1 MDLNTMVREQALNG
15 LRAALDKAV
24 LEGDQE
30 GARKAATQLAQL
42 EISTAPKP
50 LPYGDAEIRA
60 ELNKQEWFG
69 TDPKRSAKAIQF
81 GKDLDPNK
89 FATAA
94 DFTAAIVKA
103 VENEF
108 KPPKPANTEDEDD
121 EEAENEDGAENEDE
135 DDEETKSK
143 SKSKRRRTDGP
154 KEGDIS
160 NTRGA
165 SRRAGPWTK
174 LSDAPP
180 DIRAEIKRSA
190 DKLLSSK
197 ATKEQRT
204 TFETKALESHYAAHQ
219 RSKRK

>member
-1 MDLNTMVREQALNG
+1 MDLNTMVREQALSG

-103 VENEF
+103 VEDEF
-108 KPPKPANTEDEDD
+108 KPPKPARTDDEDGGN
-121 EEAENEDGAENEDE
+121 EETENEDGTENEDE
-135 DDEETKSK
+135 DDEEIRNK

-154 KEGDIS
+154 KEGDG
-160 NTRGA
+160 NTH
-165 SRRAGPWTK
+165 RRAGPWAK

-180 DIRAEIKRSA
+180 AIQAEIKRSA
-190 DKLLSSK
+190 NKLLSSK

-204 TFETKALESHYAAHQ
+204 TFEAKALESHYAAHQ

>member
-1 MDLNTMVREQALNG
+1 MVKEQALSG

-42 EISTAPKP
+42 EISAAPKP

-103 VENEF
+103 VEDEF
-108 KPPKPANTEDEDD
+108 KPPKPARTDDEDGDD
-121 EEAENEDGAENEDE
+121 EEAEDEDGAKDEDE
-135 DDEETKSK
+135 DDEETKDK

-154 KEGDIS
+154 REGEGS
-160 NTRGA
+160 NTRGVG
-165 SRRAGPWTK
+165 RRAGPWTK
-174 LSDAPP
+174 LSDAPHP
-180 DIRAEIKRSA
+180 IQAEIKRSA
-190 DKLLSSK
+190 NKLLSSK
-197 ATKEQRT
+197 ATKEQRA
-204 TFETKALESHYAAHQ
+204 TFEAKALESHYAVHQ
-219 RSKRK
+219 RNKRK